1 MIMGISVFSG
11 FILIL
16 FYSRVMKFV
25 MEVFNMT
32 VEIGQKVEEFT
43 LSDQNGDLINLSD
56 FRGKHIVLY
65 FYPRDMT
72 PGCTTEA
79 CDFRDHYE
87 SFADIDTVI
96 IGISPDSLESHQKFV
111 EKHDLPFT
119 LLVDDK
125 LEVAKQFNVWQLK
138 KTFGKEYYGIVRS
151 TFVIDKDGIL
161 QKEYRNIRVKGHVE
175 KALTYVKEHLA

>member
-1 MIMGISVFSG
+1 
-11 FILIL
+11 
-16 FYSRVMKFV
+16 MKLV

-32 VEIGQKVEEFT
+32 VEVGQKIEEFT
-43 LSDQNGDLINLSD
+43 LSNQDGDLVSLSD
-56 FRGKHIVLY
+56 FKGSHIVLY
-65 FYPRDMT
+65 FYPKDMT

-87 SFADIDTVI
+87 SFADLDTVI

-111 EKHDLPFT
+111 TKHDLPFT
-119 LLVDDK
+119 LLVDEK

-151 TFVIDKDGIL
+151 TFVIDKDGVL